1 MSEELLKALMQLFA
15 IIAKQDGGVEVKE
28 REFVTKFLEQQ
39 INPEKVEEYLDL
51 FDTLSGQKAGAEE
64 KSLTSVNDSVKIL
77 GICKKI
83 NKTLSQKQ
91 KVVVL
96 VRLYELI
103 ISDRKFTEQR
113 MAIIDTAAEVFKI
126 AKEEYKAIEA
136 FVKSENYE
144 QIEND
149 PSLLVFHNGEHK
161 LSENIKEIISEKF
174 EGIGIILKVESVDL
188 YFLRYIGSEEL
199 MINSQSIH
207 GSSIYLFANGSI
219 IRLPKGKPIYYSDV
233 VARYLLNDDT
243 IEITYNVKNLS
254 FKFPNGMLGLRNIT
268 LSEQQGRLIGIMG
281 ASGSGKTTL
290 LNVLSGIEK
299 PSDGEVLI
307 NGVNLH
313 TEKDRI
319 KGIIGYIPQDD
330 ILIEELTVFENLYFN
345 AKLCFKDT
353 PEDELI
359 KKVDATLQSLGLLEK
374 KELKV
379 GSPLVNKTISGGQR
393 KRLNI
398 ALELIREPAILFVDE
413 PTSGLSSRD
422 SENIIDLLRELTLK
436 GKLIFVVIHQ
446 PSSDI
451 YKMFDKVVILDTGG
465 YLIYNDNP
473 VEAVRYF
480 KKIDMQINSENG
492 ECPKCG
498 NVNPEQIFNII
509 ETKVVDDYGNYTLN
523 RKISPTKWEDL
534 YKENNSQPIVPDNPK
549 ALPSLLQI
557 PSRIKQFIIYLIRDL
572 FSKLSNKQ
580 YLIINLVESPLL
592 AFILAFMI
600 RYVSNESN
608 EGYVYRFNDNIYPYI
623 FMAIIVALFIGMTV
637 SAEEIFRDRKILKR
651 EAFLNLSR
659 SSYLFSKISILFFI
673 SAIQTILFVLVGN
686 YILEIKGMWFEY
698 WLVLFTI
705 STSANMLGL
714 IISSAFNS
722 AVTIYIL
729 IPLLIIPQMMLSG
742 AMFNF
747 DKLNSI
753 IGGGKEVPPIVA
765 EVIPARW
772 AFEGLVV
779 NQFTDNTYQKMFYD
793 LDRVMS
799 ICDYKSSLYYSRLIE
814 VVNKYDDSQKNKTP
828 FDKNDIYLL
837 RKEIIKELSY
847 GESRKAV
854 KFEYLQDLKPEN
866 FNFETSEYVRMYL
879 DEMKEFYT
887 NTYNSASEI
896 KDSKI
901 QILENNPKKDMYK
914 YFKNSYYN
922 DNLSDVVLNSIEKQK
937 ILRKNNELIQNYD
950 KIFLYP
956 INTNSID
963 FRAHFYAPKKQFLG
977 TLYPTFWFNIVILW
991 IFTLLMYF
999 VLYFDILKRLLD
1011 KMGKISFRSTK
1022 KK

>member
-15 IIAKQDGGVEVKE
+15 IIAKQDGGVERKE
-28 REFVTKFLEQQ
+28 REFVLKFLEQQ
-39 INPEKVEEYLDL
+39 INPEKIAEYMEL
-51 FDTLSGQKAGAEE
+51 FDSLSDNKGGDE

-83 NKTLSQKQ
+83 SKTLSQKQ

-103 ISDRKFTEQR
+103 ISDKKFTEQR

-126 AKEEYKAIEA
+126 AKEEYKAIET
-136 FVKSENYE
+136 FVKSETHHD
-144 QIEND
+144 ISND
-149 PSLLVFHNGEHK
+149 PSLLVIHNGEQK
-161 LSENIKEIISEKF
+161 LGEQIKIIISEKL
-174 EGIGIILKVESVDL
+174 EGLAVILKVESVDL

-199 MINSQSIH
+199 MINSQTIH
-207 GSSIYLFANGSI
+207 GSRIYLFANGSI
-219 IRLPKGKPIYYSDV
+219 IRLPKGKPVYYSDV
-233 VARYLLNDDT
+233 VARYMLDENT
-243 IEITYNVKNLS
+243 EEISFNVKNLS
-254 FKFPNGMLGLRNIT
+254 FAFPNGVLGLRNIN

-290 LNVLSGIEK
+290 LNVLSGIET
-299 PSDGEVLI
+299 PTQGEVVI
-307 NGVNLH
+307 NGLNLH
-313 TEKDRI
+313 TEKEKI

-345 AKLCFKDT
+345 AKMCFKDIA
-353 PEDELI
+353 EEELI
-359 KKVDATLQSLGLLEK
+359 QKVDATLQSLGLLEK
-374 KELKV
+374 KGLKV

-480 KKIDMQINSENG
+480 KKIDLQVNSEHG

-523 RKISPTKWEDL
+523 RKISPTKWEDF
-534 YKENNSQPIVPDNPK
+534 YKENCPQTSFPDKEK

-557 PSRIKQFIIYLIRDL
+557 PSKVKQYAIYVLRDVY
-572 FSKLSNKQ
+572 SKISNKQ
-580 YLIINLVESPLL
+580 YLIINALESPLL

-600 RYVSNESN
+600 RYVSNQSN
-608 EGYVYRFNDNIYPYI
+608 AGYIFKLNDNIYPYI
-623 FMAIIVALFIGMTV
+623 FMSIIVALFIGMTV

-659 SSYLFSKISILFFI
+659 SSYLLSKVSILFFI

-686 YILEIKGMWFEY
+686 SILGIKGMWLEY

-747 DKLNSI
+747 DKLNSA
-753 IGGGKEVPPIVA
+753 IGGGKETPPIVA
-765 EVIPARW
+765 EFIPARW

-779 NQFTDNTYQKMFYD
+779 EQFTGNKYQKQFYS
-793 LDRVMS
+793 LDRIMS
-799 ICDYKSSLYYSRLIE
+799 ICDYKSSLYSAKLLDI
-814 VVNKYDDSQKNKTP
+814 VNAYDKSLSEKTA
-828 FDKNDIYLL
+828 FDTNDIVLL
-837 RKEIIKELSY
+837 RNEIIREMKY
-847 GESRKAV
+847 GESRKSV
-854 KFEYLQDLKPEN
+854 QFIYFDQLNPRD
-866 FNFETSEYVRMYL
+866 FNFETSEYVREYIMAL
-879 DEMKEFYT
+879 KEFYSER
-887 NTYNSASEI
+887 YNLASE
-896 KDSKI
+896 
-901 QILENNPKKDMYK
+901 KKDAMIEALRNHEKGDLYEK
-914 YFKNSYYN
+914 LNNSYYN
-922 DNLSDVVLNSIEKQK
+922 ENLADIVLNSIEKQK
-937 ILRKNNELIQNYD
+937 IIRKDNRLIQNYD
-950 KIFLYP
+950 KIFMYP
-956 INTNSID
+956 SRANKYD
-963 FRAHFYAPKKQFLG
+963 FRTHFYAPKKQFMG
-977 TLYPTFWFNIVILW
+977 NMYPTFWFNLIVLW
-991 IFTLLMYF
+991 KFTIIMYL
-999 VLYFDILKRLLD
+999 VLYFDILKKGLELA
-1011 KMGKISFRSTK
+1011 GKISFKRK
-1022 KK
+1022 K